1 MFNAIIVFLM
11 PTIFFAI
18 MTVSSLINND
28 ILRVGGVFIGFA
40 GLMAS
45 VINLIVS
52 VIVWVG

>member
-11 PTIFFAI
+11 PTIFFVI

-40 GLMAS
+40 GLIAS
-45 VINLIVS
+45 VINLIVN
-52 VIVWVG
+52 VIVWVS

>member
-18 MTVSSLINND
+18 MTVSSLIKND
-28 ILRVGGVFIGFA
+28 ILRVGGVFIGFT
-40 GLMAS
+40 GLIAS
-45 VINLIVS
+45 VIILIVS

>member
-18 MTVSSLINND
+18 MTVSSLIKND
-28 ILRVGGVFIGFA
+28 ILRVGGVFIGFT

-45 VINLIVS
+45 VIILIVS
-52 VIVWVG
+52 VIIWVG

>member
-18 MTVSSLINND
+18 MSVSSLINND

-40 GLMAS
+40 GLIAS
-45 VINLIVS
+45 VINLIVN
-52 VIVWVG
+52 VIVWVS

>member
-18 MTVSSLINND
+18 MTVSSLINNE